1 MIFCIASGKLLRS
14 IYPKLQGDEFVKILK
29 IDENG
34 FVILVTTR
42 DRLFVYSINGEFIS
56 STDKF
61 GKKIKDLK
69 FLDKLKPFLVKE
81 KFFLIN
87 RLLHLVMEN

>member
-42 DRLFVYSINGEFIS
+42 DRLFVYSINGEFIF